1 MSTIDLSIACAAHGI
16 ATPECIAIEK
26 ARTALAKVTPPGAWA
41 LVEARVIREQRR
53 GATPLVALQR
63 VHGEIVAGWVP

>member
-1 MSTIDLSIACAAHGI
+1 MCGSCPACVGLDIAI
-16 ATPECIAIEK
+16 REVIAIEE
-26 ARTALAKVTPPGAWA
+26 ARAALSKVTPPEAWA

-63 VHGEIVAGWVP
+63 VYGEIVAGWVP